1 MVIGIVQCRP
11 ASGVF
16 ATRPR
21 RVLPENR
28 EAGLVEIP
36 RRTGSTKGIA
46 HVWNK
51 CPLPALRP
59 GILFRNMAME
69 TVCRQRRRGCHNR
82 GVAIAQ
88 VNRQEAAKLCCATSL
103 DT

>member
-51 CPLPALRP
+51 CPLPAFYITRGGMSLCVRANRYALAKASGAPLP
-59 GILFRNMAME
+59 GDQLALHGCDIPC
-69 TVCRQRRRGCHNR
+69 VCG
-82 GVAIAQ
+82 
-88 VNRQEAAKLCCATSL
+88 
-103 DT
+103 